1 MSDTAKVVLISG
13 GNTGIGAAT
22 AELLASQ
29 GWRVIISGRNADS
42 AKRVTDSITAKGGQV
57 RFLQADIGRENEVI
71 RLHKDAL
78 DIWGRLDAA
87 VNNAGIS
94 TDSAMFH
101 ELDTKHFRDMLEVNV
116 LGLFWSMKEQL
127 KHFSK
132 SGKGHIVNLSSIAG
146 MHGVPFTGSYSA
158 TKHAVSGMT
167 RSAALDYAKTD
178 IRINAVAPGAIQTD
192 ILSDA
197 LRRGVYTYESIAD
210 MFPTKKLGVALD
222 IAQAISFLLNSN
234 YATGSFVSV
243 DGGYGI

>member
-57 RFLQADIGRENEVI
+57 RFLQADIGREDEVI

-116 LGLFWSMKEQL
+116 LGLFWSMKEQ
-127 KHFSK
+127 
-132 SGKGHIVNLSSIAG
+132 
-146 MHGVPFTGSYSA
+146 
-158 TKHAVSGMT
+158 VSRFRVHLTSEASTMG
-167 RSAALDYAKTD
+167 RN
-178 IRINAVAPGAIQTD
+178 R
-192 ILSDA
+192 
-197 LRRGVYTYESIAD
+197 
-210 MFPTKKLGVALD
+210 
-222 IAQAISFLLNSN
+222 
-234 YATGSFVSV
+234 
-243 DGGYGI
+243 